1 MANAPLW
8 TIQQLIQ
15 LIKDDLELHDLPNTI
30 TDEMIIERIR
40 QSSLK
45 DFSIVYPRFEKF
57 RISYN
62 DLVNPEIRFHNRSRG
77 LEYYIPKHFLIQYTP
92 ITLIDVEP
100 YTHKDFYG
108 DVLPYALGY
117 EPAGLITDIAGIK
130 GMAGMAANL
139 ANSPTPDYDSA
150 RQIITIYNGYTEGLY
165 EVTMGVAHDINLR
178 TIPTTAMVTFRELAT
193 NDVGAYIY
201 SKIFRKDGIDTGV
214 GNITLNIDNLRECK
228 SKYKDL
234 MKELAD
240 EAVLDID
247 TIEFF

>member
-1 MANAPLW
+1 MPNAPIW

-30 TDEMIIERIR
+30 TDEMIIQRIE

-45 DFSIVYPRFEKF
+45 EFSIVYPRHEKF
-57 RISYN
+57 RLGFN
-62 DLVNPEIRFHNRSRG
+62 DLLVPEHRFHNRSRG
-77 LEYYIPKHFLIQYTP
+77 LEYVIPKHFLLQYTP
-92 ITLIDVEP
+92 INIIDIEP

-108 DVLPYALGY
+108 DVLPYAIGY

-130 GMAGMAANL
+130 GMAAMSANL
-139 ANSPTPDYDSA
+139 ANAPTYNYDSA
-150 RQIITIYNGYTEGLY
+150 RQIITIYNGYTEGYY

-178 TIPTTAMVTFRELAT
+178 TIPVTAMVTFRELAT

-214 GNITLNIDNLRECK
+214 GNISLNIDNLRECK
-228 SKYKDL
+228 SRYKEI

-240 EAVLDID
+240 EAVLDND
-247 TIEFF
+247 TIDYF